1 MSGRGSS
8 GLRIVDFG
16 PTRTWFRPGS
26 EAVVLLALDAQG
38 GAVQARLEMFD
49 DGRVVAATERQLRL
63 EPGHSVREFRLL
75 VPRVPRHG
83 YGLRVQLQVG
93 ANSVEAHSAFE
104 ALDGWWESP
113 RHAALTQFG
122 SASGIAPAIGRL
134 RRWHVNVAQFYD
146 WMYRHYRYL
155 PPHGTSTFTDTLGRV
170 VSHRVVRDLVR
181 ACRRNGIASL
191 AYGSVYGAEAE
202 YVERHR
208 AELLYDAAGRPLSL
222 GGTFFITDL
231 RPQSPWRQRL
241 IGEYL
246 RACRRFGFDGVHMDQ
261 YGEPHDGVAADGSPV
276 HLERL
281 FPGLIDEA
289 DERLRRLSPP
299 RRVLFNCVGG
309 WPLEQVVGSA
319 SAATY
324 IEVWPPDTTYIAL
337 LAQIEKA
344 RRLAPG
350 KQIVL
355 AAYPSVIASS
365 IEHGQPSAGAIE
377 AMLLLTSVV
386 IAAGAY
392 HHAVAEHD
400 RVIVGGYY
408 PDAVSLPRGAAEA
421 MRLAWQFSARY
432 VHLLSAP
439 GNERLPREGF
449 ALEADGR
456 ALPHSSEPSAG
467 TVWLRPVKQD
477 DGRIAVHLVD
487 LLDQSSDA
495 WDAPQRPAV
504 VRRNW
509 RLSVPGPA
517 RRWLFAS
524 PGANGGLAQG
534 LGSPPVLRVP
544 AFKRWGML
552 IGEKD

>member
-1 MSGRGSS
+1 MIGRGSS
-8 GLRIVDFG
+8 GLRIIDFG
-16 PTRTWFRPGS
+16 PTRTWFHPGS
-26 EAVVLLALDAQG
+26 EAGVSLAVDSAG
-38 GAVQARLEMFD
+38 GAVQARLEMLD
-49 DGRVVAATERQLRL
+49 NGRVVAATGRRLRF
-63 EPGHSVREFRLL
+63 EPGRSVRQFRLP
-75 VPRVPRHG
+75 VPGVGRHG
-83 YGLRVQLQVG
+83 YGLRVQLEGGRQS
-93 ANSVEAHSAFE
+93 AEAHSAFE

-113 RHAALTQFG
+113 RHAALTEFG
-122 SASGIAPAIGRL
+122 SASGLAAAIGRL

-146 WMYRHYRYL
+146 WMYRHYRYS
-155 PPHGTSTFTDTLGRV
+155 PPQGESTFTDTLGRLI
-170 VSHRVVRDLVR
+170 SHGVVRELVR

-208 AELLYDAAGRPLSL
+208 EELLHDAAGRPLSL

-246 RACRRFGFDGVHMDQ
+246 RACRRFDFDGIHMDQ
-261 YGEPHDGVAADGSPV
+261 YGEPHDGVAADGSRLR
-276 HLERL
+276 LEQL

-289 DERLRRLSPP
+289 VERLRGLSPP

-309 WPLEQVVGSA
+309 WPLEHVARSA

-324 IEVWPPDTTYIAL
+324 IELWPPDATYIAL

-355 AAYPSVIASS
+355 AAYPSVIAGSS
-365 IEHGQPSAGAIE
+365 EGGRPSASAIE

-386 IAAGAY
+386 IAAGAH
-392 HHAVAEHD
+392 HHAVAERD
-400 RVIVGGYY
+400 RVLVGGYY
-408 PDAVSLPRGAAEA
+408 PDAVSLPRDAAEA

-439 GNERLPREGF
+439 GDERLPIEGF

-456 ALPHSSEPSAG
+456 ALPLSSEPRAG
-467 TVWLRPVKQD
+467 KVWLRPVTHD
-477 DGRIAVHLVD
+477 DGGIAVHLLD
-487 LLDQSSDA
+487 LLDQTSDA
-495 WDAPQRPAV
+495 WDIPQRPAV
-504 VRRNW
+504 TRRNW
-509 RLSVPGPA
+509 RLYVPGPT
-517 RRWLFAS
+517 RQWLFAS
-524 PGANGGLAQG
+524 PWANGGLARG
-534 LGSPPVLRVP
+534 LGSAPVLHVP